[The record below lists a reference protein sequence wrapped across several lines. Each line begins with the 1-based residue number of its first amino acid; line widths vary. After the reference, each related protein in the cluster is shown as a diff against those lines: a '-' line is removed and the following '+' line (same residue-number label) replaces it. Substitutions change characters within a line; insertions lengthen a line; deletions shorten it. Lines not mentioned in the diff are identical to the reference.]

1 VQVLGPQVISIDLS
15 VAQRERVDVMVGS
28 ELDLTITASWGAPYL
43 NHNLTL
49 YAYED
54 PGVPNGGVLTTQECR
69 GGRQLA
75 PTNPQVIAGQGS
87 GEYCNP
93 VRCVPHSSQA
103 CEWRAAS
110 GGASP
115 HRFL

>member
-1 VQVLGPQVISIDLS
+1 VQVLGPQVISIDSS

-28 ELDLTITASWGAPYL
+28 ELELNITASWGAPYL
-43 NHNLTL
+43 DHNLTL

-93 VRCVPHSSQA
+93 VRRVPHSSQA
-103 CEWRAAS
+103 CEHCNTLQHIA
-110 GGASP
+110 P
-115 HRFL
+115 HC